1 MADQIEEAST
11 YNDEIDLKA
20 LLMAILDTRVW
31 VVAAL
36 LVASAAF
43 WVLVVLQNKQK
54 PEIHRYESRIDL
66 VFAGVSAEEYPNG
79 SPFSLSDVIAP
90 VVLNE
95 IYEKNELET
104 FMGRQA
110 FVSSFT
116 VEPYTPGRNFIRTK
130 YEGLLANKKLGPT
143 EIEELQAR
151 YNVELR
157 NNALGSATIIF
168 SSRGDSGVPLAL
180 IKSILREIPAEW
192 SRRMIEDQGV
202 VRADRRMYTSKV
214 VDANMVEGLDYLIMY
229 EVLLERLRLLDANI
243 ATLRGMPNGLVVI
256 DEVSEFTLLDLEQGV
271 LDVRQY
277 QIGPVMN
284 PIGRLGVAKDTR
296 TVELYFNNSLET
308 LARTT
313 SVLEAKQRNFEKAYD
328 DYSQVS
334 AIESAGRS
342 GGTSTGSMIPQFGA
356 EFLDKIVDLTKSGS
370 DLEYRQ
376 DLNQRGLAIA
386 NELAETAGERMRI
399 MALITAVQGTDDT
412 PETIA
417 LKKEYEARLLREMP
431 GLFAQLEGYF
441 DISTRLYLKLS
452 GEQLGST
459 GELYRYTDGQVDVSV
474 SGNIL
479 NTTNIKFFVIVCFL
493 VMVLVVPLTM
503 VRNAL
508 RK

>member
-43 WVLVVLQNKQK
+43 WVLVVLQNNFK

-66 VFAGVSAEEYPNG
+66 VFAGVTSGAYPNG

-104 FMGRQA
+104 FLGRQA
-110 FVSSFT
+110 FLSSFT
-116 VEPYTPGRNFIRTK
+116 VEPYTPGRQFILTK

-151 YNVELR
+151 YDVELR

-168 SSRGDSGVPLAL
+168 TSQGDSGMPLSL
-180 IKSILREIPAEW
+180 IKNVIREIPAEW

-214 VDANMVEGLDYLIMY
+214 VDVNIVEGLDYLIMY

-243 ATLRGMPNGLVVI
+243 ATLRGMPNGLVVF
-256 DEVSEFTLLDLEQGV
+256 DDVSKFNLPDLEQAV
-271 LDVRQY
+271 RDVRQY

-356 EFLDKIVDLTKSGS
+356 EFLDKIVDLTKSGE

-376 DLNQRGLAIA
+376 DLNKQGLAIA
-386 NELAETAGERMRI
+386 NELADAAGERVRI
-399 MALITAVQGTDDT
+399 TALITAVQGTDDT

-431 GLFAQLEGYF
+431 GLFVQLEGYF
-441 DISTRLYLKLS
+441 DVCTRLYLKLS
-452 GEQLGST
+452 GEQLGSS
-459 GELYRYTDGQVDVSV
+459 GDLYRYTDGQIDVSV

-479 NTTNIKFFVIVCFL
+479 NMSNIKWFVIVCFL
-493 VMVLVVPLTM
+493 VIVIVVPLTM

>member
-1 MADQIEEAST
+1 MADQIEAAST
-11 YNDEIDLKA
+11 YNDEIDLKD
-20 LLMAILDTRVW
+20 LLISILDTKVW
-31 VVAAL
+31 VFGAL
-36 LVASAAF
+36 LVASAGF
-43 WVLVVLQNKQK
+43 WVLVVLLNIVK
-54 PEIHRYESRIDL
+54 PEVHRYESRIDL
-66 VFAGVSAEEYPNG
+66 VFSGVTSERYPNG
-79 SPFSLSDVIAP
+79 TPFSLSDVIAP

-95 IYEKNELET
+95 IYEKNKLET
-104 FMGRQA
+104 FIGRQA
-110 FVSSFT
+110 FISSFT
-116 VEPYTPGRNFIRTK
+116 VEPYTPGRKFILAK
-130 YEGLLANKKLGPT
+130 YEGLLANKDLGPT
-143 EIEELQAR
+143 EIEQLQTR
-151 YNVELR
+151 YDVELR
-157 NNALGSATIIF
+157 NNALDSATIIF
-168 SSRGDSGVPLAL
+168 TSRGESGMPGSL
-180 IKSILREIPAEW
+180 IENFLREIPAEW
-192 SRRMIEDQGV
+192 SRQMIENQGV
-202 VRADRRMYTSKV
+202 VRADRRMYSSNV
-214 VDANMVEGLDYLIMY
+214 VDANIVEGLDYLIMY

-256 DEVSEFTLLDLEQGV
+256 DEVSEFTLPDLEQAV
-271 LDVRQY
+271 QDVRQY

-356 EFLDKIVDLTKSGS
+356 EFLDKIVDLTKSGE

-386 NELAETAGERMRI
+386 NELADAAGERVRI

-412 PETIA
+412 PKTIA
-417 LKKEYEARLLREMP
+417 LKREYEARLLKEMP
-431 GLFAQLEGYF
+431 GLFVQLKGYF
-441 DISTRLYLKLS
+441 DICTRLYLKLS
-452 GEQLGST
+452 GEQLGSS
-459 GELYRYTDGQVDVSV
+459 GDLYRYTDGQIDVSV

-479 NTTNIKFFVIVCFL
+479 NMSNIRWFVIVCFL
-493 VMVLVVPLTM
+493 VTVITAPLVM